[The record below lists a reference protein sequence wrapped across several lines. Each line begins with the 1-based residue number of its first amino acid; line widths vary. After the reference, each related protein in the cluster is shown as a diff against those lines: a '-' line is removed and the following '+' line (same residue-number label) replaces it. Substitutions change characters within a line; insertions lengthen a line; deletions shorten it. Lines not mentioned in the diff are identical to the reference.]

1 MRATFALFAVAF
13 TSAASFADEPPKPA
27 PPPPVAPGIL
37 VAPAAPVALLPS
49 GGPVLM
55 MAKVDN
61 GLLVTEAY
69 KQVPVQKA
77 VSVKK
82 IVDGQTVEEVVTVT
96 VFETVAEQQHR
107 SLKSAKVTSG
117 GKPLSDKELA
127 EKLSETKAV
136 VTSYGPIHEK
146 FKGLFKDDA
155 ILIEFPQPLGK
166 VVPAQI
172 EPKVLP
178 LPPKG

>member
-1 MRATFALFAVAF
+1 MRAAIALLAVAV
-13 TSAASFADEPPKPA
+13 TSAVSFADEPPKPPA
-27 PPPPVAPGIL
+27 PPIAPGIA
-37 VAPAAPVALLPS
+37 VAPVALVPS

-77 VSVKK
+77 VQVKR

-96 VFETVAEQQHR
+96 VIETVAEQQQR
-107 SLKSAKVTSG
+107 SLKGAKVTSG
-117 GKPLSDKELA
+117 GKELSEKELS
-127 EKLSETKAV
+127 EKLSETKAIV
-136 VTSYGPIHEK
+136 MSHGPINEK

-155 ILIEFPQPLGK
+155 ILIEFPQPAFGK
-166 VVPAQI
+166 VVPAI
-172 EPKVLP
+172 EPKALP
-178 LPPKG
+178 IPPKG